1 MKWFFKMNTPNQLT
15 TIRMLG
21 LVLIVIIYFLPLNQL
36 VFSIQ
41 AIDFSLKR
49 VLIIVLFLLSAMTD
63 ALDGHIA
70 RKRNIVT
77 TFGKFLD
84 PIADKI
90 LVNILFLL
98 LAFSNEVSII
108 VPIIFIVRDTIVDA
122 VRLIMVEK
130 NVVIAASPLG
140 KLKTASQ
147 MIALVFL
154 LIYNLP
160 FALIAVPFAAI
171 VTYFAAFISLLS
183 GCDYLYRNR
192 KTLFEGADY
201 RGQ

>member
-49 VLIIVLFLLSAMTD
+49 ILIIALFLLSAMTD

-160 FALIAVPFAAI
+160 FALIAVPFAVI

>member
-201 RGQ
+201 RG

>member
-1 MKWFFKMNTPNQLT
+1 MNTPNQLT

-21 LVLIVIIYFLPLNQL
+21 LVLIVISYFLPLNQL

-201 RGQ
+201 RG

>member
-41 AIDFSLKR
+41 TIDFSLKR

-201 RGQ
+201 RG

>member
-192 KTLFEGADY
+192 KTLFEGTDY
-201 RGQ
+201 RG

>member
-49 VLIIVLFLLSAMTD
+49 ILIIVLFLLSAMTD

-160 FALIAVPFAAI
+160 FALIAVPFAVI

>member
-41 AIDFSLKR
+41 TIDFSLKR

-160 FALIAVPFAAI
+160 FALIAVPFAVI